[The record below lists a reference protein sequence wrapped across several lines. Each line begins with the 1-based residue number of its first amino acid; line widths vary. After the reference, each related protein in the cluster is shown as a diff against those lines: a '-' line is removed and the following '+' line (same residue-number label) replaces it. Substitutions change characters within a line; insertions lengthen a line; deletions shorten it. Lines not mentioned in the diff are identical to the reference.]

1 MKLKFKRILFCVLAV
16 LFIVLLVCTAVLSC
30 LKRDKEPLTANASSV
45 SLNVSTSSSV
55 RPKFSMTTSLGV
67 QNYLAD
73 IIISDIPTYYPLI
86 MAIGVISL
94 ESASISFSL
103 NWSLE
108 RREGIGWSTIE
119 SGSSSLSSSQKAFYI
134 SFEQVETM
142 EYRLS
147 LSYVRMSG
155 GSSLFYSVRVDCSL
169 EVLFE
174 AGYHAGSANN
184 KDSYDKGH
192 SDGYQVGFQEG
203 KTEGLDEGY
212 NNGFSAGETQGH
224 VDGYNEGYEV
234 GKVDGYELGY
244 SDGMDVGF
252 VNNSSVITY
261 FLAPVAT
268 FMEMK
273 LFGIVS
279 LNSVFSVVLFVL
291 IATVFIKLF
300 AGG

>member
-1 MKLKFKRILFCVLAV
+1 MKQKTKKILFCVLPV
-16 LFIVLLVCTAVLSC
+16 LFVVVFVCSVVLSC
-30 LKRDKEPLTANASSV
+30 LKRDKEPLTANAASV
-45 SLNVSTSSSV
+45 SLNVSTSPSA
-55 RPKFSMTTSLGV
+55 RPKFSMTTLLGV
-67 QNYLAD
+67 QNYTAD

-94 ESASISFSL
+94 ESASTSFTL
-103 NWSLE
+103 NWSLD

-119 SGSSSLSSSQKAFYI
+119 SGSSSLSSSQKVFYI
-134 SFEQVETM
+134 SFEQVDTS
-142 EYRLS
+142 EYRLT
-147 LSYVRMSG
+147 LSYVRMSNG
-155 GSSLFYSVRVDCSL
+155 AALLYDVRVDCSL

-203 KTEGLDEGY
+203 KTEGLNEGY
-212 NNGFSAGETQGH
+212 NNGFSAGEAQGSA
-224 VDGYNEGYEV
+224 DGYNKGYDV

-244 SDGMDVGF
+244 ADGMDVGF
-252 VNNSSVITY
+252 VQNSSVITY